1 MHMKKIFL
9 TALTIAISLCSCMNH
24 EDADGYNDTAI
35 RENAQKI
42 FGDIDPSQD
51 WSSINKGFSNSSLG
65 KN

>member
-9 TALTIAISLCSCMNH
+9 TSLTIAISLCSCMNH

-51 WSSINKGFSNSSLG
+51 WR
-65 KN
+65 